1 MQAMVTTVA
10 GLVIGIIAYVA
21 YNTLVA
27 RVGKVIQNM
36 EATTIAFMD
45 VLDSPAK

>member
-1 MQAMVTTVA
+1 
-10 GLVIGIIAYVA
+10 
-21 YNTLVA
+21 VA
-27 RVGKVIQNM
+27 RVTKVIQNM

>member
-10 GLVIGIIAYVA
+10 GLIIGIIGYVA

-27 RVGKVIQNM
+27 RVNKVVQNM
-36 EATTIAFMD
+36 EATTVTFME
-45 VLDSPAK
+45 VLESPAK